1 MNSLTEQIDAV
12 ISAEHLPW
20 ERAGKLVDVELWAK
34 GRRQKV
40 HLERRGEMYRFWSI
54 VAGAEFVT
62 RDEGAWRDLAY
73 RAWRK
78 NDLKEIVTFSF
89 DRRHRLIGVI
99 EQPAETL
106 DREELVLYISTL
118 ARECDRFEYKLLG
131 RDRE

>member
-20 ERAGKLVDVELWAK
+20 ERSGKLVDVELWAK

>member
-1 MNSLTEQIDAV
+1 MNSLTAQIDAV

-20 ERAGKLVDVELWAK
+20 ERSGKLVDVQLWEN

-54 VAGAEFVT
+54 VASAGFVS
-62 RDEGAWRDLAY
+62 RDDGAWRDLAY
-73 RAWRK
+73 RVWRK

-106 DREELVLYISTL
+106 DREELVLYIDTL
-118 ARECDRFEYKLLG
+118 ARECDRFEYNLLG

>member
-1 MNSLTEQIDAV
+1 M
-12 ISAEHLPW
+12 
-20 ERAGKLVDVELWAK
+20 
-34 GRRQKV
+34 
-40 HLERRGEMYRFWSI
+40 
-54 VAGAEFVT
+54 AGAEFVT